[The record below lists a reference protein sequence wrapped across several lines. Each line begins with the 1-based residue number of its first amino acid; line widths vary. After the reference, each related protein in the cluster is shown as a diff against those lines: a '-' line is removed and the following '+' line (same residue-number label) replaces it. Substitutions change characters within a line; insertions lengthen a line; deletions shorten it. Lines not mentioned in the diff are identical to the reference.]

1 MALLR
6 SAESRVPTKCV
17 PEELKQS
24 SAPKREMWERVGV
37 VVVIDSEQF
46 AGGMTGESNKTVS
59 R

>member
-24 SAPKREMWERVGV
+24 AAPKREMWERVGA

>member
-6 SAESRVPTKCV
+6 SAESRFPTKCV
-17 PEELKQS
+17 SGELKQS
-24 SAPKREMWERVGV
+24 AKPKREMWERDGV